1 MKTQKRIRA
10 GWLLA
15 LLVLAVTAGACREST
30 LYPNR
35 AEGDRNPADN
45 DQGLTLH
52 DVYGIEWRLESFEDL
67 KTGDVTNVPDDQSL
81 TLTFTQN
88 GVGGSSDCNSYGGNY
103 STGDDGAI
111 SITNIIT
118 TYVACGAGSL
128 EGPFINGL
136 KEAATY
142 KITNQALRLYNADK
156 SQLMRFSNRTR
167 PVQLMAL
174 ELVNFA
180 ASIPYTTTNA
190 SINGDILGVGV
201 QYSGGC
207 EEHEFFL
214 YGPTTIPDGDPA
226 NVTLYLIHESN
237 KDFCEALI
245 SETRQ
250 FDLTPLKNRWQE
262 VRGAT
267 SGEISINIHDAHTGI
282 VRTVLYQFGSAKSG
296 SGGIIPQWLKDTIAV
311 IESQPAGNPRV
322 QIYQYQYQGATVYY
336 RTAPCCDI
344 FSDLYDENGTLLCH
358 PDGGFTGTGDM
369 KCTDFLSTRTNGVL
383 VWKDS
388 R

>member
-1 MKTQKRIRA
+1 MQKSIRA
-10 GWLLA
+10 GCLLA
-15 LLVLAVTAGACREST
+15 LLVLAVSAGACREST

-35 AEGDRNPADN
+35 VTGDRNSEETEK
-45 DQGLTLH
+45 GLTLH

-67 KTGDVTNVPDDQSL
+67 RTGDVTNVPDGQSL
-81 TLTFTQN
+81 TLTFTQD
-88 GVGGSSDCNSYGGNY
+88 GVGGSSDCNAYGGNY
-103 STGDDGAI
+103 SAGDDGTI

-118 TYVACGAGSL
+118 TYVACGPGSL
-128 EGPFINGL
+128 EGPFITGL
-136 KEAATY
+136 QEATSY
-142 KITNQALRLYNADK
+142 RITNQALRLYNADK

-167 PVQLMAL
+167 PVQLMEL

-180 ASIPYTTTNA
+180 ASTPYTTTSA
-190 SINGDILGVGV
+190 SIDGDVLGVGV

-226 NVTLYLIHESN
+226 NITLFLIHESN

-262 VRGAT
+262 VRGET

-282 VRTVLYQFGSAKSG
+282 VRNVLYSFGGAKSG
-296 SGGIIPQWLKDTIAV
+296 SGGVTPQWLKDTITA
-311 IESQPAGNPRV
+311 IKSRPAGNPRV
-322 QIYQYQYQGATVYY
+322 QIYQYEYNGATVYY

-344 FSDLYDENGTLLCH
+344 FTDLYDENGNILCH
-358 PDGGFTGTGDM
+358 PDGGFSGSGDM
-369 KCTDFLSTRTNGVL
+369 QCSDFLSTRKNGVL